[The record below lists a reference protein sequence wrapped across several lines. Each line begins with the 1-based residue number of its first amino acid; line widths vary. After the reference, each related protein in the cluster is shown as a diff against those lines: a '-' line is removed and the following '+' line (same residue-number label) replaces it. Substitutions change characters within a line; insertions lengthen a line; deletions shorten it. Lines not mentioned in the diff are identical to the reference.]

1 MAVNLKIMKR
11 SFFLFLFFFCSISV
25 QSQFMIRLK
34 VAEPVDSIVYVRGV
48 LFDDKN
54 FIPKD
59 TLHLKRGTAQF
70 TSKTSIFGGIYY
82 LYFPTI
88 KQKVFFSL
96 EKKDTMNIS
105 FTGKDPLGTIQSN
118 NKENNI
124 FFDYQR
130 LEFSLSGVDSTFA
143 REKATGKKFNLAQQE
158 IFFRNKRDSLVAFRE
173 SVLKKMKQAD
183 VLALY
188 FRTLNDL
195 DGYLPQ
201 RSRPD
206 LREAFIKKFDL
217 NEPRLLFSNALE
229 KIYYEYL
236 SAFPMISDSL
246 SKGIDTVMSKLICTN
261 KAYTYSFDYF
271 LRIIKN
277 RSVVNST
284 EGVTA
289 LIEKYI
295 KKGKCKYPDQIKAK
309 EYLKLYEA
317 NDKLNDKS
325 LSVNMLLKDTTGK
338 EISLHEFARLY
349 DYTVIMFYDPNCVHC
364 QVEVPAMDSTIKVL
378 EKKFN
383 VHIGKYAVC
392 NEPSM
397 KVSDWKKFISD
408 HQLSEN
414 YTHVVLGSG
423 NNYRTDYDAYSN
435 PTFFLIN
442 RGANFVSRK
451 ISPVSLR
458 RLFPSLILTADK

>member
-1 MAVNLKIMKR
+1 MIR
-11 SFFLFLFFFCSISV
+11 IYFLFVLFFCSGSV
-25 QSQFMIRLK
+25 YSQFMIRIK
-34 VAEPVDSIVYVRGV
+34 VTEPVDSIVYVRGM

-59 TLHLKRGTAQF
+59 TLNLARGSAQF

-82 LYFPTI
+82 LYFPKTR
-88 KQKVFFSL
+88 QKVFFSL

-105 FTGKDPLGTIQSN
+105 FSGKDPLGTIQSN
-118 NKENNI
+118 HKENNI
-124 FFDYQR
+124 FFNYQR
-130 LEFSLSGVDSTFA
+130 LEYALSETDSIFA
-143 REKATGKKFNLAQQE
+143 REKASGKKFNLAQQE
-158 IFFRNKRDSLVAFRE
+158 IFFRNKRDSLVTFRE
-173 SVLKKMKQAD
+173 NALKNMKQAD

-206 LREAFIKKFDL
+206 LRDNFIKKFDL

-229 KIYYEYL
+229 KIYFEYL
-236 SAFPMISDSL
+236 SAFPMIADSL
-246 SKGIDTVMSKLICTN
+246 RKGIDTVMSNLSCTN

-295 KKGKCKYPDQIKAK
+295 KNGKCKYPDQTKAK
-309 EYLKLYEA
+309 EYLKLYET

-325 LSVNMLLKDTTGK
+325 ISVNMLLKDTSGVEK
-338 EISLHEFARLY
+338 SLHAIAYNY
-349 DYTVIMFYDPNCVHC
+349 DFTVIMFYDPNCIHC
-364 QVEVPAMDSTIKVL
+364 QVEVPAMDSTISVL

-383 VHIGKYAVC
+383 KHIGKYAVC
-392 NEPSM
+392 NEASM
-397 KVSDWKKFISD
+397 KDADWKKFIIDHKLSD
-408 HQLSEN
+408 N
-414 YTHVVLGSG
+414 YTHVILGSG
-423 NNYRTDYDAYSN
+423 NNYRTEYDAYSN

-442 RGANFVSRK
+442 RFAEIVSRK
-451 ISPVSLR
+451 ISPVSLSQ
-458 RLFPSLILTADK
+458 LFPSLIMPKDK

>member
-1 MAVNLKIMKR
+1 MMR
-11 SFFLFLFFFCSISV
+11 SLFLFIFFFCSTSV
-25 QSQFMIRLK
+25 RSQFIIRLK
-34 VAEPVDSIVYVRGV
+34 VTEPVDSIVYVRGM

-59 TLHLKRGTAQF
+59 TLNLAKGSAQF

-82 LYFPTI
+82 LYFPKI
-88 KQKVFFSL
+88 KEKVFFSL

-105 FTGKDPLGTIQSN
+105 FTGKEPLGTIQSN

-130 LEFSLSGVDSTFA
+130 LEFALSEVDSAFA
-143 REKATGKKFNLAQQE
+143 REKISGKKFNLAQQE
-158 IFFRNKRDSLVAFRE
+158 VFFKNKRDSLVAFRE
-173 SVLKKMKQAD
+173 NALRNMKQAD

-206 LREAFIKKFDL
+206 LRENFIKKFDL

-236 SAFPMISDSL
+236 SAFPMVADSL
-246 SKGIDTVMSKLICTN
+246 RKGIDTVMSALSCTN

-295 KKGKCKYPDQIKAK
+295 KNGKCKYPDQTKAK
-309 EYLKLYEA
+309 EYLKIYDA
-317 NDKLNDKS
+317 NDRLNDKNV
-325 LSVNMLLKDTTGK
+325 SVNMLLKDTSGK
-338 EISLHEFARLY
+338 EIGLHDFAKLY

-364 QVEVPAMDSTIKVL
+364 QIEVPAMDSTVNML
-378 EKKFN
+378 EKKYN

-397 KVSDWKKFISD
+397 KEADWKKFIIDHKLSD
-408 HQLSEN
+408 N
-414 YTHVVLGSG
+414 YSHVMLGSRD
-423 NNYRTDYDAYSN
+423 NYRSEYDAYSN

-442 RGANFVSRK
+442 SSAQIVSRK
-451 ISPVSLR
+451 ISPVSMS
-458 RLFPSLILTADK
+458 RLFPSLFITTDK

>member
-1 MAVNLKIMKR
+1 MIR
-11 SFFLFLFFFCSISV
+11 IYFFFVLFFCSGSV
-25 QSQFMIRLK
+25 YSQFMIRIK
-34 VAEPVDSIVYVRGV
+34 VTEPVDSIVYVRGM

-59 TLHLKRGTAQF
+59 TLNLARGSAQF

-82 LYFPTI
+82 LYFPKTR
-88 KQKVFFSL
+88 QKVFFSL

-105 FTGKDPLGTIQSN
+105 FSGKDPLGTIQSN
-118 NKENNI
+118 HKENNI
-124 FFDYQR
+124 FFNYQR
-130 LEFSLSGVDSTFA
+130 LEYALSETDSIFA
-143 REKATGKKFNLAQQE
+143 REKASGKKFNLAQQE
-158 IFFRNKRDSLVAFRE
+158 IFFRNKRDSLVTFRE
-173 SVLKKMKQAD
+173 NALKNMKQAD

-206 LREAFIKKFDL
+206 LRESFIKKFDL
-217 NEPRLLFSNALE
+217 NEPRLMFSNALE

-236 SAFPMISDSL
+236 SAFPMVADSL
-246 SKGIDTVMSKLICTN
+246 SKGVDTVMSKLTCTN

-295 KKGKCKYPDQIKAK
+295 KNGKCKYPDQAKAR
-309 EYLKLYEA
+309 EYMKLYEA
-317 NDKLNDKS
+317 NEKLNAKS

-338 EISLHEFARLY
+338 EISLHSVAKLY

-364 QVEVPAMDSTIKVL
+364 QVEVPAMDSTISVI

-383 VHIGKYAVC
+383 LRIGKFAVC

-397 KVSDWKKFISD
+397 KEADWKKFIND
-408 HQLSEN
+408 HKLSNN
-414 YTHVVLGSG
+414 YSHVMLSSG
-423 NNYRTDYDAYSN
+423 NNYRTDYDAYTN

-442 RGANFVSRK
+442 PDAYFVSRK
-451 ISPVSLR
+451 ISPISLS
-458 RLFPSLILTADK
+458 RLFPSLIIATDK